1 MEARLKP
8 AVARILDELRSRPK
22 GIKKMSARRLLRAF
36 GYERRS
42 QENVREIRAELARA
56 RIEVNLAVDDP
67 KTLDELVT
75 LRLRKATRALPVD
88 ASDAPPAGGKTVGDR
103 PLSPLP
109 TPAQIA
115 QGRHRDITDVIAAV
129 KQCTVQIFTEIGE
142 GSGVIVDPNGLILTN
157 RHVVDTEE
165 GLSERYVH
173 VHFADG
179 TEDDAT
185 VVRSHRPLDYALL
198 VVPRQGLCA
207 VPLGDPLKLKDAQ
220 TLYAIGNPGGLAFS
234 VTRGIVS
241 AARRVCTTNVEYI
254 QTDAAINAGSS
265 GGPVVTEQGDLVG
278 ISAWAYRGDGRLQ
291 AQGINFA
298 IPVDYMRE
306 EIRALRA
313 IGFQE
318 ACRRYYCRHCGWL
331 EESEGRYCSNCGA
344 ARTEGSER

>member
-56 RIEVNLAVDDP
+56 KIHVNLAVDDP
-67 KTLDELVT
+67 KTLDEMVT
-75 LRLRKATRALPVD
+75 LRLQKAAPASPAD
-88 ASDAPPAGGKTVGDR
+88 ASAAPPAGKERAGAR
-103 PLSPLP
+103 SLSPQS
-109 TPAQIA
+109 TPGQIA

-142 GSGVIVDPNGLILTN
+142 GSGVIVDPDGLILTN
-157 RHVVDTEE
+157 RHVVDTE
-165 GLSERYVH
+165 GGFSERYVR

-179 TEDDAT
+179 SEEDAT

-198 VVPRQGLCA
+198 VVPRQNLCA
-207 VPLGDPLKLKDAQ
+207 VPLGDPLKLRDAQ
-220 TLYAIGNPGGLAFS
+220 TLYAIGNPGGLALS

-254 QTDAAINAGSS
+254 QTDAAISAGSS

-278 ISAWAYRGDGRLQ
+278 ISAWAYRGDGRLL

-298 IPVDYMRE
+298 IPIDYMRE
-306 EIRALRA
+306 EIRVLRA

-331 EESEGRYCSNCGA
+331 EEGEGRYCGNCGA
-344 ARTEGSER
+344 ARAEGSEM